1 VRGTVHREVQL
12 LEKNDEVVSIPG
24 DEHFIEG
31 FAIDVLAHTKEVGAI
46 EFSMEAIRLEIESVT
61 EAGQG
66 VFTFWQNQ
74 EKIATGIEVLAD
86 GTLPVRS
93 LNPDSFQ

>member
-1 VRGTVHREVQL
+1 
-12 LEKNDEVVSIPG
+12 
-24 DEHFIEG
+24 
-31 FAIDVLAHTKEVGAI
+31 
-46 EFSMEAIRLEIESVT
+46 MEAIRLEIESVT